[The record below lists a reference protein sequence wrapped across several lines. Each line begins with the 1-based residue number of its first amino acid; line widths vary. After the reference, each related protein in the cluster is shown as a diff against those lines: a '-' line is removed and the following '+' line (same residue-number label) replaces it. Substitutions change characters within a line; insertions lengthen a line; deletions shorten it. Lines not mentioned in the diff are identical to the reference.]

1 MSEAEKLKAAIFV
14 ACLKSAMAM
23 GSQVKALSWFASSSR
38 TGIES
43 DSSRQ
48 KAA

>member
-1 MSEAEKLKAAIFV
+1 MSEADKLKAAIFV

-23 GSQVKALSWFASSSR
+23 SGNMKSLSWFASSSL
-38 TGIES
+38 TS
-43 DSSRQ
+43 TDSKSSRQ